1 MCTAKDPNYKVP
13 QREWDKF
20 FNADRGGELE
30 RSTGLSIST
39 GVLCDRRVA
48 KMCRIN
54 RKTVYVD
61 DDDGGGDDNDY
72 DGDDDVDND
81 GGGDDDNDDDVGN
94 DDTDDDGDD
103 VGDDNGD
110 DSVDDDSDDN
120 GDGQVHSA
128 LTRCKVP
135 WWLNQS
141 QFINGEHA
149 APASFLKMWLLLLTT
164 SVWRNIPGHAQEHGE
179 CGGYVTRQSSG
190 YIDSPNYPGQYG
202 NNMFC
207 TWTIEVALGE
217 VVKLTPVAFSLED
230 LYDWIAVYDDAT
242 LLGEYSGQNF
252 PQEIIST
259 SSTIRLVLVTDGAF
273 TAEGFRIHFEA
284 LTVNLT
290 SALCP
295 DPGVP
300 HNGYRQGD
308 SVTAGAVVSFGC
320 HEGFILTGQE
330 HITFS
335 WQISVDPGEVVVLE
349 FLEFNIEYQPRCLY
363 DWFQIHDL
371 TYINQKGYQRVHLL
385 SEDAGSF
392 SSMNFPWSP
401 YSNNVYQQ
409 WDITVDV
416 HKHVK
421 LMFTEFDVAETQYC
435 LGDQVVID
443 DPYGSTRAAICGTCL
458 PMPRVSK
465 GNSLVVVFMTDFVI
479 RRAGFSA
486 RYEAVG
492 DRSEPSAQDA
502 LQPDW
507 LWISDVRI
515 KQISVSSSTN
525 QVWALDES
533 GRPLRRT
540 AN

>member
-1 MCTAKDPNYKVP
+1 MLWSLKV
-13 QREWDKF
+13 
-20 FNADRGGELE
+20 
-30 RSTGLSIST
+30 
-39 GVLCDRRVA
+39 
-48 KMCRIN
+48 
-54 RKTVYVD
+54 
-61 DDDGGGDDNDY
+61 
-72 DGDDDVDND
+72 
-81 GGGDDDNDDDVGN
+81 
-94 DDTDDDGDD
+94 
-103 VGDDNGD
+103 
-110 DSVDDDSDDN
+110 
-120 GDGQVHSA
+120 
-128 LTRCKVP
+128 
-135 WWLNQS
+135 
-141 QFINGEHA
+141 
-149 APASFLKMWLLLLTT
+149 LLLTT

-242 LLGEYSGQNF
+242 LLGEYS
-252 PQEIIST
+252 
-259 SSTIRLVLVTDGAF
+259 
-273 TAEGFRIHFEA
+273 A

-330 HITFS
+330 HITCMS
-335 WQISVDPGEVVVLE
+335 GDRRDWTARPPTCEDSACSTGRYVYGQDGEIASPRDLTRGTYPTNVDCTWQISVDPGEVVVLE

-371 TYINQKGYQRVHLL
+371 TYISFYQLFCGFLNSTVYVSMASTLALHFHSDGEIATTGFRIRYHVQNRSADDQKGYQRVHLL

-479 RRAGFSA
+479 RRDGFSA

-540 AN
+540 GITAAVPQDAAAAR